1 MIKRLITAI
10 IGLPIVVLVFA
21 FGNKYLMDVLLA
33 IVAMISMYEY
43 TKCVGSKTVKPIK
56 WVSYLVAALISIIH
70 LIPFEVLPIAF
81 TYLIPVLLF
90 ILFLHV
96 IVTDMKITFEDIAY
110 TFIGILYV
118 VPLIASVAMIYGMDG
133 VISG

>member
-21 FGNKYLMDVLLA
+21 FGNKYIMDVLLA

-81 TYLIPVLLF
+81 TIS
-90 ILFLHV
+90 FL
-96 IVTDMKITFEDIAY
+96 
-110 TFIGILYV
+110 
-118 VPLIASVAMIYGMDG
+118 PP
-133 VISG
+133 